1 MSVLGQGVFRRFVGS
16 TNTHQP
22 NATRNNVFCY
32 ISDDHSQLI
41 RRYIG
46 FNVQALQAHIS
57 PALKTRYI
65 VITKLPE
72 GLYKVLSLEMKG
84 GGEVLA
90 RIPNPK
96 SGHPELVVSSEVVTL
111 DFIAALDASYPHFDL
126 LTNEV
131 LSL

>member
-1 MSVLGQGVFRRFVGS
+1 
-16 TNTHQP
+16 
-22 NATRNNVFCY
+22 
-32 ISDDHSQLI
+32 
-41 RRYIG
+41 
-46 FNVQALQAHIS
+46 
-57 PALKTRYI
+57 
-65 VITKLPE
+65 
-72 GLYKVLSLEMKG
+72 MKG

-96 SGHPELVVSSEVVTL
+96 SGHPELVISSEVVTL